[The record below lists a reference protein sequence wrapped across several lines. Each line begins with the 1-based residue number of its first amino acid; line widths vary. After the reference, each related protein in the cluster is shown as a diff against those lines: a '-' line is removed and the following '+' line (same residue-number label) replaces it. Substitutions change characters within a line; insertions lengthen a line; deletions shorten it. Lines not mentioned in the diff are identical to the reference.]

1 MPFFLVPV
9 LVIGGLFLIL
19 YTIELA
25 KRVKKMERQFADFR
39 KQTHRVIVSHKE
51 QIELLKDDEKG
62 KGKEKKKEKEG
73 ERETVQ

>member
-25 KRVKKMERQFADFR
+25 RRVKKMESQFAEFR
-39 KQTHRVIVSHKE
+39 TQTHRVIVSHKE
-51 QIELLKDDEKG
+51 QIELLRSDNKAD
-62 KGKEKKKEKEG
+62 
-73 ERETVQ
+73 

>member
-25 KRVKKMERQFADFR
+25 KRVKKMESQLAEFR
-39 KQTHRVIVSHKE
+39 AQTHRVIASHKE
-51 QIELLKDDEKG
+51 QIELLRSDNTAD
-62 KGKEKKKEKEG
+62 
-73 ERETVQ
+73 